1 MPRQSIFITN
11 FHEQVRVT
19 DSTFGNIS
27 AEFHILLKALEV
39 TPEFAHTFIVLNVHV
54 LQNMIT
60 NKEGCRYNN
69 FQKQGIHLQWYE

>member
-1 MPRQSIFITN
+1 VPRQSIFTTN
-11 FHEQVRVT
+11 CQEQERVT

-39 TPEFAHTFIVLNVHV
+39 TPEFADTFVVLNVHV

-60 NKEGCRYNN
+60 NKEGCGHNN
-69 FQKQGIHLQWYE
+69 FQKEGIHLQLYE